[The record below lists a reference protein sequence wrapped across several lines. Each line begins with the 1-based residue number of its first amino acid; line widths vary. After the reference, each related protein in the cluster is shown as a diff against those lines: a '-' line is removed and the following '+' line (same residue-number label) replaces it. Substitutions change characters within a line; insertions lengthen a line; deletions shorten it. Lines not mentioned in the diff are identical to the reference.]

1 MKIVF
6 RGSIVAAFLFFLLS
20 TAASGAEPGKLFLV
34 STGSGDLENL
44 TIRAHRILTG
54 ADIYFAMRPETARK
68 TFGNF
73 IKDRPVYK
81 AGHGLFTKHLRR
93 GSKKETA
100 DLEKQARSV
109 IRNAVAGG
117 KTVAVLC
124 SGDPTIFCP
133 HTGFMTEFKDLHPA
147 MIPGISS
154 FNAANAALGRNIT
167 SGGNSRSVILTA
179 AMGGGG
185 KYKGPDTLEK
195 LSETRSTMVFFTMGS
210 TLSDVVV
217 RLKTH
222 YPGDTPMAIVFHAG
236 YKDKERTV
244 SATLD
249 TIQERLGGGMLPF
262 EHLIYVGDFLR

>member
-1 MKIVF
+1 MNTVF
-6 RGSIVAAFLFFLLS
+6 YRSILAVFLFFLLN
-20 TAASGAEPGKLFLV
+20 TAAAGAAPGRLFLV

-44 TIRAHRILTG
+44 TLRAHRILTE
-54 ADIYFAMRPETARK
+54 ANIYFSIRPESARK
-68 TFGNF
+68 TLGAL
-73 IKDRPVYK
+73 IGDKPVYN
-81 AGHGLFTKHLRR
+81 AGHGLFTQHLKR
-93 GSKKETA
+93 GPKKETRA
-100 DLEKQARSV
+100 LEKQVRNV
-109 IRNAVAGG
+109 IRKAVSQG

-133 HTGFMTEFKDLHPA
+133 HTGFMTEFKELNPV

-179 AMGGGG
+179 AMGGGR
-185 KYKGPDTLEK
+185 YKGLDTLEK
-195 LSETRSTMVFFTMGS
+195 LSETRSTMVFFTMGA
-210 TLSDVVV
+210 TLSDVVA

-236 YKDKERTV
+236 YMDKQRTV
-244 SATLD
+244 TATLD
-249 TIQERLGGGMLPF
+249 TIQDQAGTGTLPF